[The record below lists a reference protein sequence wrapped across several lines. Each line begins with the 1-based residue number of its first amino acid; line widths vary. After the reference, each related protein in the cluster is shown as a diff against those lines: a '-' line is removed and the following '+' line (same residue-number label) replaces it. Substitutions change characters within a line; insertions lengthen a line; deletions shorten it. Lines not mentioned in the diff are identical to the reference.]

1 MTPQRVSAVVIGGGI
16 VGTGVAYH
24 LAREGVGPVMLLEA
38 DEHGAGSTG
47 GSFGNI
53 RQQYGTPLEI
63 ECSRRGLEFWKTIES
78 EFGVPCTFHADGYL
92 MLTADEVT
100 AQTLER
106 HAQTQRDCGMPDIQ
120 LLEANEVAEVAPFV
134 ATDGLIYGSYT
145 PHDGHVLPMDG
156 VAAYLAGAKEL
167 GVQVRK
173 RFPVD
178 RVERRPDGWHVH
190 GPTEIVAENVVL
202 AAGIG
207 TRKLLQPFGVDLDM
221 TEVDHFSLLTGPAF
235 TDRTIPTV
243 IDVDTGLCIEREGN
257 GVVLAMLGRNPV
269 LRDHDHL
276 AEEFFTAATH
286 RAPSLM
292 DLPITHRLLAHPTVG
307 GDGHPY
313 VGVVDDGLWAIAFVG
328 HGAMHGPP
336 VAEAVAREVA
346 GRPDRTLDLSPW
358 DVRREPGERTVLWR
372 RKAAG

>member
-24 LAREGVGPVMLLEA
+24 LAREGVGPVVLLEA

-63 ECSRRGLEFWKTIES
+63 ECSRRGLQFWKTIES
-78 EFGVPCTFHADGYL
+78 EFGVPCTFHDDGYL

-120 LLEANEVAEVAPFV
+120 LLEASEVAEVAPFI

-145 PHDGHVLPMDG
+145 PKDGHVLPMDG

-173 RFPVD
+173 RFPVE

-190 GPTEIVAENVVL
+190 GPTELVAENVVL

-207 TRKLLQPFGVDLDM
+207 TRRLLQPFGVDLDM

-243 IDVDTGLCIEREGN
+243 IDVDTGLCIEREGS

-286 RAPSLM
+286 RAPTLM

-313 VGVVDDGLWAIAFVG
+313 VGAVEDGLWAIAFVG

-336 VAEAVAREVA
+336 VAEAIAREVA